1 MTALHI
7 MFLNEYYDDDDDEAN
22 ENSVV
27 TETAPIDKELTVAFS
42 NSTSTLDNESSK

>member
-1 MTALHI
+1 